1 MTSKDSIPDVGAN
14 GSCVFMAAFQLL
26 SSSAPVSSTAGASS
40 AAVSMQ
46 LSSARVGGLA
56 PARETVTAAA
66 LAACVRSW
74 QGGPLYL
81 VCHWDS
87 LSKGWNFGLLAQN
100 SGDRAH
106 FASRKSTTTHN
117 WTQELREPHTSN
129 QGFILGWLPL
139 THGFHCKNLHRATH
153 TALFQLTRVIRRI
166 IAACHSDASSSLGPA
181 RHQGPKR

>member
-14 GSCVFMAAFQLL
+14 GSCVFIAAFQLL
-26 SSSAPVSSTAGASS
+26 SRSAPVSSTAGASA

-56 PARETVTAAA
+56 PARETVTAGA

-87 LSKGWNFGLLAQN
+87 LSKGWNFGLRAQD

-117 WTQELREPHTSN
+117 WTQELRDPHTSTR
-129 QGFILGWLPL
+129 GSFWAGL
-139 THGFHCKNLHRATH
+139 F
-153 TALFQLTRVIRRI
+153 TAVLVAIGAVMPTAKEAGSR
-166 IAACHSDASSSLGPA
+166 SDRSWP
-181 RHQGPKR
+181 

>member
-14 GSCVFMAAFQLL
+14 GSCVFMASFHLL

-87 LSKGWNFGLLAQN
+87 LSKGWNFGLVAQN

-106 FASRKSTTTHN
+106 FASRKSTITHN
-117 WTQELREPHTSN
+117 WTQELREPHTSIR
-129 QGFILGWLPL
+129 GSFWAGSRL
-139 THGFHCKNLHRATH
+139 THGFLTAKIYTARH
-153 TALFQLTRVIRRI
+153 TALIQLSRVIRRI
-166 IAACHSDASSSLGPA
+166 IAACHSDASSSLGPP
-181 RHQGPKR
+181 RNQGPKR

>member
-66 LAACVRSW
+66 LSACVRSW

-87 LSKGWNFGLLAQN
+87 LSKRWNFGLLAQN

-106 FASRKSTTTHN
+106 LASRKSTTTHN
-117 WTQELREPHTSN
+117 WTQEL
-129 QGFILGWLPL
+129 
-139 THGFHCKNLHRATH
+139 
-153 TALFQLTRVIRRI
+153 
-166 IAACHSDASSSLGPA
+166 AACHSDASSSLGLHATRAPSGSSATTTTPRSYGRELEGLEAEPDYQAAPPA
-181 RHQGPKR
+181 GIPMLGVN